1 MTPPLTKL
9 SNILLPEI
17 ETKLRQTV
25 SLARE
30 GGTQELHDMLAYHMG
45 WEDENASPNASGK
58 RIRPLLVVLTAGS
71 TAGEWRDSVPAA
83 AAVELVHNFSLI
95 HDDIEDNS
103 PLRRGRPTVWKRWGI
118 AQAINCGDSMLT
130 LANIAILRLSETTGS
145 EITNQAAAILQDTC
159 LHLTQGQ
166 YLDLS
171 YETRTDITIDE
182 YWRMIRGKTAA
193 LIGTCTELG
202 AVVARAS
209 GSARKS
215 YRDFGVYLGLA
226 FQVQDDLL
234 GVWGDA
240 HSMGKSVESDL
251 VAGKKSLPVVYG
263 LNQDGAFARRWKHG
277 SIFADEVPHLAGL
290 LEDEGARAYTQER
303 ASHYTQKALDS
314 LSKAGPSGEFGD
326 ALVDL
331 AEQLLNRSN

>member
-1 MTPPLTKL
+1 
-9 SNILLPEI
+9 
-17 ETKLRQTV
+17 
-25 SLARE
+25 
-30 GGTQELHDMLAYHMG
+30 MLAYHMG
-45 WEDENASPNASGK
+45 WEGENAIPNASGK
-58 RIRPLLVVLTAGS
+58 RIRPLLVVLTTGSAG
-71 TAGEWRDSVPAA
+71 GNWRDVVPAA

-118 AQAINCGDSMLT
+118 AQAINSGDSMLT
-130 LANIAILRLSETTGS
+130 LANIAVLRLSETTSS
-145 EITNQAAAILQDTC
+145 EISNQAAAILQDAC

-171 YETRTDITIDE
+171 YETRPEITIDE

-202 AVVARAS
+202 ALVAQTS

-234 GVWGDA
+234 GVWGDVETT
-240 HSMGKSVESDL
+240 GKSVDSDL
-251 VAGKKSLPVVYG
+251 VAGKKSLPVVHA
-263 LNQDGAFARRWKHG
+263 LNQDGPFAERWKQG
-277 SIFADEVPHLAGL
+277 GITKAEVPHLAGL
-290 LEDEGARAYTQER
+290 LEDEGTRSYTQER
-303 ASHYTQKALDS
+303 AAHYTQKALDS
-314 LSKAGPSGEFGD
+314 LDEAGPSGEFGD
-326 ALVDL
+326 ALVEL